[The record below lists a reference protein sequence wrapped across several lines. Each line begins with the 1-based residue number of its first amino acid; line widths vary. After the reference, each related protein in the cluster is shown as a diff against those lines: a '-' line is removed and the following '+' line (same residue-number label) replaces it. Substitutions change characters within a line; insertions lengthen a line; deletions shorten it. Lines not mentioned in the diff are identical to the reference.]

1 MLKEKVEKLK
11 NCVIEGKLET
21 AVPIKIKNGKYLGWV
36 SDFGFSLD
44 GEKFFL
50 DLNNWNDVF
59 LLFALS
65 IAWSKN
71 SRWENAALFVAYLRY
86 YSKDTPD
93 YWLKEENVQKEI
105 KNARK
110 SRKEILKKVENFN
123 YRSYPAFSKDIFPPM
138 KTLSENWN
146 EIKEA
151 LEHLKSLKNVKLKN
165 AISFALKLRNIPNL
179 APGGKRLL
187 VKIPLIMR
195 ELRCQEVINFP
206 GEVCCVIDS
215 RVKEAIKELFG
226 SEFNALRVSPAIKR
240 TLSEINDSSFRSV
253 FRKSERVYS
262 LFGDLYDI
270 PLFLYFEC
278 KEAGLI

>member
-123 YRSYPAFSKDIFPPM
+123 YRSYPAFSKDIFSPM

-146 EIKEA
+146 EIKET
-151 LEHLKSLKNVKLKN
+151 LEHLKFLKNVKLKD